1 MVETLQHFDAHI
13 TLPDFEVSPVRA
25 HLMQSALH
33 LSPYRWM
40 LKRGGAQDVVCF
52 PPDLW
57 SGDPEEGQ
65 TLIDGVY
72 TLRGQAFPVTETPWR
87 RGGLPLEASHFLWL
101 RDLHAVGGDQARQV
115 ARRLTESWIR
125 EHGCLSGLPWQP
137 YSAAERAVL
146 WLQHYSFFAAG
157 SEEDFQEALSQSL
170 VLHLYRLRAHYYARY
185 PDDDPLLIIKG
196 MMYITGCLKGYEA
209 WFETLES
216 CLEDYL
222 SRTIDER
229 YEHRC
234 KSLSLQL
241 ETVIHL
247 LDIRLLYQSKKQR
260 APLYLKDMLCQ
271 MAAILKRAQMGT
283 GTLPAFHATPRY
295 DRAWLQSLLTM
306 AGQSCQVLV
315 QPYQGRVMGLEKV
328 VCKNTCVIMD
338 CRLPD
343 MGQRYHASPLAFELS
358 LGKNLLITNCGYSAM
373 LSPEWKKGLRSTAA
387 HSTLSMDDADAFDY
401 GLSGEKT
408 LSRIETEVSED
419 AGRITLKA
427 RHDGYFGRFGVLHER
442 TLVLSRNGDHLSGHD
457 GLKGAQGHAFCVR
470 FHLPPH
476 IRPLLEAGKNRV
488 YLDAVNQDIWTL
500 TCLGLPIALE
510 ESVFIDAEGNSRP
523 TSQVVIRG
531 TTGAGQ
537 TDIHWVLQK
546 A

>member
-40 LKRGGAQDVVCF
+40 LKRGGAQEVVCF

-57 SGDPEEGQ
+57 TGDPEEGQ
-65 TLIDGVY
+65 SLIDGVY

-87 RGGLPLEASHFLWL
+87 RGGLPLEAAHFLWL
-101 RDLHAVGGDQARQV
+101 RDLHGVGGDQARQT

-125 EHGCLSGLPWQP
+125 DHGGLTGLPWQP
-137 YSAAERAVL
+137 YIAAERAVL

-157 SEEDFQEALSQSL
+157 SEEDFQDSLSQSL

-185 PDDDPLLIIKG
+185 PDDDPLLIIKA
-196 MMYITGCLKGYEA
+196 MMYITGCLRGYEA

-222 SRTIDER
+222 SHTIDER

-234 KSLSLQL
+234 MSLSLQL

-247 LDIRLLYQSKKQR
+247 LDIRLLYQSKNQR
-260 APLYLKDMLCQ
+260 APTYLRDMLCQ
-271 MAAILKRAQMGT
+271 MAAVLKRAQMGT

-306 AGQSCQVLV
+306 AGQSCQVMV
-315 QPYQGRVMGLEKV
+315 QPYQGRVMGLEKII
-328 VCKNTCVIMD
+328 CKNTCVIMD
-338 CRLPD
+338 CRLPETE
-343 MGQRYHASPLAFELS
+343 QRYHASPLAFELS
-358 LGKNLLITNCGYSAM
+358 IGKNLLIANCGYGAM
-373 LSPEWKKGLRSTAA
+373 LSPEWKKGLRSAAA

-401 GLSGEKT
+401 GASGEKT

-419 AGRITLKA
+419 TGRITLKA

-442 TLVLSRNGDHLSGHD
+442 TLVLSRNGDHLTGHD

-500 TCLGLPIALE
+500 TCPALPITIE
-510 ESVFIDAEGNSRP
+510 ESVFIDAEGNIRP

>member
-1 MVETLQHFDAHI
+1 MVETVQHFDAHI

-40 LKRGGAQDVVCF
+40 LRRGGMPEVIGS

-57 SGDPEEGQ
+57 SGSAEDGQ
-65 TLIDGVY
+65 ALIDGIY
-72 TLRGQAFPVTETPWR
+72 KLRGQDFAVGASPWR
-87 RGGLPLEASHFLWL
+87 RGGLPLEASNFIWL
-101 RDLHAVGGDQARQV
+101 RDLHAVGGDEARQV
-115 ARRLTESWIR
+115 ARRLTESWMR
-125 EHGCLSGLPWQP
+125 EHSGLTGLPWKS
-137 YSAAERAVL
+137 YIAAERAVL

-157 SEEDFQEALSQSL
+157 SDEAFQESLSQFL
-170 VLHLYRLRAHYYARY
+170 IFHLYRLRAHYYARY
-185 PDDDPLLIIKG
+185 ADDDPLLMIKA
-196 MMYITGCLKGYEA
+196 MMTITGCLKGYET

-216 CLEDYL
+216 CLEEYL
-222 SRTIDER
+222 SQNVDER
-229 YEHRC
+229 FEGRRM
-234 KSLSLQL
+234 SPSAQL

-247 LDIRLLYQSKKQR
+247 LDIRLLYQAKKQR
-260 APLYLKDMLCQ
+260 APVYLKDMLCQ
-271 MAAILKRAQMGT
+271 MAAVLKRAQMGT

-295 DRAWLQSLLTM
+295 DRSWLQSLLTM
-306 AGQSCQVLV
+306 AGQSCQVV
-315 QPYQGRVMGLEKV
+315 QPYQGRVMGLEKI

-338 CRLPD
+338 CRLPET
-343 MGQRYHASPLAFELS
+343 GQRYHASPLAFELS
-358 LGKNLLITNCGYSAM
+358 IGKNLLITNCGYSAT
-373 LSPEWKKGLRSTAA
+373 LSPEWKQGLRGTAA

-401 GLSGEKT
+401 GASGEKT
-408 LSRIETEVSED
+408 LSRIETDVSED
-419 AGRITLKA
+419 TGRITLKA

-442 TLVLSRNGDHLSGHD
+442 TLTLSRNGDHLTGHD

-500 TCLGLPIALE
+500 TCPVLPIALE
-510 ESVFIDAEGNSRP
+510 ESVFIDTEGAIRP
-523 TSQVVIRG
+523 TTQVVIRG